1 MSENQEWLGLMIGN
15 SRLHFGYFAGAILQN
30 TWDNDHLQQKEIKS
44 HINQDKAIEKSLQSI
59 LETKNINFN
68 YGMPL
73 LIASVV
79 PEQTALWQTYPESDM
94 IILDKLPLQGLYP
107 TLGIDR
113 ALAVLGA
120 GTNLGWPILV
130 IDTGTAITF
139 TGADVQKKIV
149 GGAILPGLRLQL
161 SSLATGTAMLPSIN
175 IPIELPPRWAK
186 QTATAIQSGII
197 YTVLA
202 GMKNYVLSW
211 LEEFPN
217 SKIVLTGGDRNIL
230 LTHFRTIFPGL
241 AEIVVNTPEV
251 IFWGMAKVWQKISQ
265 QQKEI

>member
-30 TWDNDHLQQKEIKS
+30 TWDTEYLQQKEIKS
-44 HINQDKAIEKSLQSI
+44 DINREKAIEKTLKSI
-59 LETKNINFN
+59 LKTKNINFN
-68 YGMPL
+68 HGMPL

-79 PEQTALWQTYPESDM
+79 PKQTALWQTYTRFDM
-94 IILDKLPLQGLYP
+94 ITLDKLPLQGLYP

-130 IDTGTAITF
+130 IDAGTAMTF

-161 SSLATGTAMLPSIN
+161 SSLARGTAMLPSID
-175 IPIELPPRWAK
+175 IPLELPPRWAK
-186 QTATAIQSGII
+186 QTTTAIQSGII
-197 YTVLA
+197 YTILA
-202 GMKNYVLSW
+202 GMKNYLVSW
-211 LEEFPN
+211 LEEFPD
-217 SKIVLTGGDRNIL
+217 SKIVLTGGDRLIL
-230 LTHFRTIFPGL
+230 LSHFTTLFPELAATIIDAPD
-241 AEIVVNTPEV
+241 V
-251 IFWGMAKVWQKISQ
+251 IFWGMARVWQQIFH
-265 QQKEI
+265 